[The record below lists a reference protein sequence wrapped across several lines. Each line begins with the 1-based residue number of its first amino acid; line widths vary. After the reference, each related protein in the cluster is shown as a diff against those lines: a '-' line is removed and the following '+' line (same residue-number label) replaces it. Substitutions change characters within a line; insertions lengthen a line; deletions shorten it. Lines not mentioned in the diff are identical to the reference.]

1 MQKKVLAALVASVM
15 AGQAMAITVVDDGT
29 NTFAIGGHVGARY
42 NTDDGTVN
50 GSTMKGDS
58 SRINFGF
65 EHKLNEVTTAFAK
78 VEWGFDITNDN
89 REGDDSDGLLT
100 NRLGYV
106 GVMNEQLG
114 TVVFG
119 KAWSS
124 YGKVA
129 GWTDM
134 FATAPAGGAASGYYG
149 DDGDALGTARAD
161 DVLQYSYSRMGLN
174 LSLQTQLGERDSS
187 WEIGPQGARLEQ
199 SFKRDSSYGI
209 SASYDLPMGLSF
221 GAGYNQADLSEVKV
235 DGVDESNHKA
245 NSTVVGVKFEAEKI
259 YAAFTYS
266 DLENRYVNDVFFAEA
281 TGMELYA
288 SYQLNETIK
297 VEGGYVQLDGEDVNG
312 MDMDTEIKAMPVG
325 VVYTQGP
332 IQLSATY
339 QYEKSK
345 ELVDGKKVEKDD
357 TAVLQARYY
366 F

>member
-29 NTFAIGGHVGARY
+29 NTFNIGGHVGARY
-42 NTDDGTVN
+42 DSDAKKV
-50 GSTMKGDS
+50 KGDS

-65 EHKLNEVTTAFAK
+65 EHKLNEVNTAFAK

-89 REGDDSDGLLT
+89 MEGDESDGLLT

-114 TVVFG
+114 TVIFG

-134 FATAPAGGAASGYYG
+134 FATAPAGATASGYFG
-149 DDGDALGTARAD
+149 DDGHALGTARAD
-161 DVLQYSYSRMGLN
+161 DVLQYNYSKMGLN
-174 LSLQTQLGERDSS
+174 LSAQTQLGER
-187 WEIGPQGARLEQ
+187 AFKMH
-199 SFKRDSSYGI
+199 SFDLVRDSSYGI

-221 GAGYNQADLSEVKV
+221 GAGYNQADVSGKQQSGTAI
-235 DGVDESNHKA
+235 DYKA
-245 NSTVVGVKFEAEKI
+245 TSTVFGLKFEAENV

-266 DLENRYVNDVFFAEA
+266 DLENRDVDVAGTEVFFEDA

-288 SYQLNETIK
+288 SYQLNDMFM
-297 VEGGYVQLDGEDVNG
+297 VEGGYVQLDGQDEDGTDVAS
-312 MDMDTEIKAMPVG
+312 EIKAMPIG
-325 VVYTQGP
+325 IVYTQGP
-332 IQLSATY
+332 VQLSGTY
-339 QYEKSK
+339 QFEKS
-345 ELVDGKKVEKDD
+345 EINGVEQED
-357 TAVLQARYY
+357 TAIFQARYY

>member
-29 NTFAIGGHVGARY
+29 NTFTFGGHVGARY
-42 NTDDGTVN
+42 NTDDEKVN
-50 GSTMKGDS
+50 GNSIRGDS

-78 VEWGFDITNDN
+78 VEWGFDITDDN
-89 REGDDSDGLLT
+89 MEEDGFLT

-129 GWTDM
+129 GWTDS
-134 FATAPAGGAASGYYG
+134 FAAAPASGAASGYYG
-149 DDGDALGTARAD
+149 EEGDALGTARAD

-174 LSLQTQLGERDSS
+174 LSLQTQLGKPEMTLDS
-187 WEIGPQGARLEQ
+187 ATVV
-199 SFKRDSSYGI
+199 RDSSYGM
-209 SASYDLPMGLSF
+209 SVSYDLPMGLSI
-221 GAGYNQADLSEVKV
+221 GAAYNQADVGNVSGGM
-235 DGVDESNHKA
+235 DYKA
-245 NSTVVGVKFEAEKI
+245 TSTVFGLKYEAEKI

-266 DLENRYVNDVFFAEA
+266 DLENRDVPGTDVSFDDAN
-281 TGMELYA
+281 GMELYA

-297 VEGGYVQLDGEDVNG
+297 VEGGYIQLDGEEGGVDSES
-312 MDMDTEIKAMPVG
+312 EIKAMPIG

-332 IQLSATY
+332 VQLSATY
-339 QYEKSK
+339 QYEKS
-345 ELVDGKKVEKDD
+345 ELAGVEKED

>member
-29 NTFAIGGHVGARY
+29 NTFTVGGHVGARY
-42 NTDDGTVN
+42 NTDDDKVN
-50 GSTMKGDS
+50 GDSIRGDS

-78 VEWGFDITNDN
+78 VEWGFDITDDN
-89 REGDDSDGLLT
+89 MGDGFLT

-134 FATAPAGGAASGYYG
+134 FAAAPASGAASGYYG
-149 DDGDALGTARAD
+149 EDGDDLGTARAD

-174 LSLQTQLGERDSS
+174 LSLQTQLGKPELTLDNK
-187 WEIGPQGARLEQ
+187 AVV
-199 SFKRDSSYGI
+199 RDSSYGM

-221 GAGYNQADLSEVKV
+221 GAAYNQADVGMV
-235 DGVDESNHKA
+235 VGTDYKA
-245 NSTVVGVKFEAEKI
+245 TSTVAGIKFEADKI

-266 DLENRYVNDVFFAEA
+266 DLENRFVDDVFFADA
-281 TGMELYA
+281 AGMELYA
-288 SYQLNETIK
+288 SYQLNEMIK
-297 VEGGYVQLDGEDVNG
+297 VEGGYVQLDGEDADG
-312 MDMDTEIKAMPVG
+312 KDMNTEIKAMPVG

-332 IQLSATY
+332 VQLSATY
-339 QYEKSK
+339 QYEK
-345 ELVDGKKVEKDD
+345 GKTAGKDNED

>member
-29 NTFAIGGHVGARY
+29 NTFTFGGHVGARY
-42 NTDDGTVN
+42 NTDDNSVN
-50 GSTMKGDS
+50 GNSIRGDS

-78 VEWGFDITNDN
+78 VEWGFDITDDN
-89 REGDDSDGLLT
+89 MGDGFLT

-129 GWTDM
+129 GWTDS
-134 FATAPAGGAASGYYG
+134 FAAAPASGSASGYYG
-149 DDGDALGTARAD
+149 EDGDDLGTARAD

-174 LSLQTQLGERDSS
+174 LSLQTQLGKPTLE
-187 WEIGPQGARLEQ
+187 EATIGQVTAKLA
-199 SFKRDSSYGI
+199 RDSSYGI

-221 GAGYNQADLSEVKV
+221 GAAYNQADVSGRVADNASTAFV
-235 DGVDESNHKA
+235 DGSYKA
-245 NSTVVGVKFEAEKI
+245 TSTVAGIKFEADKI

-266 DLENRYVNDVFFAEA
+266 DLENRYVDDVLFADA

-297 VEGGYVQLDGEDVNG
+297 VEGGYVQLDGENADG
-312 MDMDTEIKAMPVG
+312 EDMNTEIKAMPVG

-332 IQLSATY
+332 VQLSATY
-339 QYEKSK
+339 QYEK
-345 ELVDGKKVEKDD
+345 GKTAGKDNED

>member
-29 NTFAIGGHVGARY
+29 NTFNIGGHVGARY
-42 NTDDGTVN
+42 DSDAKEV
-50 GSTMKGDS
+50 KGDS

-78 VEWGFDITNDN
+78 VEWGFDVTDT
-89 REGDDSDGLLT
+89 DDSDGVLK

-106 GVMNEQLG
+106 GVVNEQLG
-114 TVVFG
+114 TVIFG

-134 FATAPAGGAASGYYG
+134 FATAPAGATASGYYG
-149 DDGDALGTARAD
+149 DDGHALGTARAD
-161 DVLQYSYSRMGLN
+161 DVLQYNYSKMGLN

-187 WEIGPQGARLEQ
+187 WKTGPEGAKVDQ

-235 DGVDESNHKA
+235 DSLDESNHKA
-245 NSTVVGVKFEAEKI
+245 NSTVVGIKFEAEKI

-266 DLENRYVNDVFFAEA
+266 DLENRYVDDVFFAEA

-288 SYQLNETIK
+288 SYQLNEMIK
-297 VEGGYVQLDGEDVNG
+297 VEGGYVQLDGEDADG
-312 MDMDTEIKAMPVG
+312 KDITTEIKAMPVG

-332 IQLSATY
+332 VQLSATY
-339 QYEKSK
+339 QYEK
-345 ELVDGKKVEKDD
+345 GKNAAGEDNED
-357 TAVLQARYY
+357 TAILQARYY

>member
-42 NTDDGTVN
+42 NTDDNAVN
-50 GSTMKGDS
+50 GKSIRGDS

-78 VEWGFDITNDN
+78 VEWGFDITDTNM
-89 REGDDSDGLLT
+89 EEDSFLT

-134 FATAPAGGAASGYYG
+134 FAAAPASGAASGFYG
-149 DDGDALGTARAD
+149 AEGDALGTARAD

-174 LSLQTQLGERDSS
+174 LSLQTQLGERSS
-187 WEIGPQGARLEQ
+187 TMAEH

-209 SASYDLPMGLSF
+209 SASYDMPMGLSF
-221 GAGYNQADLSEVKV
+221 GAGYNQADLSEVKIDV
-235 DGVDESNHKA
+235 VAQENRKA
-245 NSTVVGVKFEAEKI
+245 TSTVAGIKFEADKI

-266 DLENRYVNDVFFAEA
+266 DLENRFVDVAGIDVFFDDA

-297 VEGGYVQLDGEDVNG
+297 VEGGYIQLDGKEEGVDSKS
-312 MDMDTEIKAMPVG
+312 EIKAMPIG

-332 IQLSATY
+332 VQLSATY
-339 QYEKSK
+339 QYDKS
-345 ELVDGKKVEKDD
+345 ELEGVEKDD

>member
-29 NTFAIGGHVGARY
+29 NTFTIGGHVGARY
-42 NTDDGTVN
+42 NTDDNAVN
-50 GSTMKGDS
+50 GKSIRGDS

-78 VEWGFDITNDN
+78 VEWGFDITDTNM
-89 REGDDSDGLLT
+89 EEDSFLT

-134 FATAPAGGAASGYYG
+134 FAAAPASGAASGFYG
-149 DDGDALGTARAD
+149 AEGDALGTARAD

-174 LSLQTQLGERDSS
+174 LSLQTQLGERTIS
-187 WEIGPQGARLEQ
+187 ENTTVTPAVPALV
-199 SFKRDSSYGI
+199 RDSSYGI
-209 SASYDLPMGLSF
+209 SASYDLPMGLSA
-221 GAGYNQADLSEVKV
+221 GAAYNQADVSNKV
-235 DGVDESNHKA
+235 GGKNYKA
-245 NSTVVGVKFEAEKI
+245 TSTVFGLKYEADKI

-266 DLENRYVNDVFFAEA
+266 DLENRDVDVAGTSVSFDDAN
-281 TGMELYA
+281 GMELYA
-288 SYQLNETIK
+288 SYQLNEMIK
-297 VEGGYVQLDGEDVNG
+297 VEGGYIQLDGKEEGVDSKS
-312 MDMDTEIKAMPVG
+312 EIKAMPIG

-332 IQLSATY
+332 VQLSATY
-339 QYEKSK
+339 QYDKS
-345 ELVDGKKVEKDD
+345 ELEGVEKDD

>member
-29 NTFAIGGHVGARY
+29 NTFTIGGHVGARY
-42 NTDDGTVN
+42 DSDANKVE
-50 GSTMKGDS
+50 GDS

-65 EHKLNEVTTAFAK
+65 EHNLNEVTTAFAK
-78 VEWGFDITNDN
+78 VEWGFNVTGADTVK
-89 REGDDSDGLLT
+89 SDGT
-100 NRLGYV
+100 EVKNNVFNNRLGYV

-114 TVVFG
+114 TVIFG

-134 FATAPAGGAASGYYG
+134 FATAPAGGSASGYYG
-149 DDGDALGTARAD
+149 DDGESLGTSRAD
-161 DVLQYSYSRMGLN
+161 DVLQYSYSNMGLN
-174 LSLQTQLGERDSS
+174 LSLQTQLGERTL
-187 WEIGPQGARLEQ
+187 LEDAATPGKAQ
-199 SFKRDSSYGI
+199 IVRDSSYGI

-221 GAGYNQADLSEVKV
+221 GAAYNQADVSDEVAAQ
-235 DGVDESNHKA
+235 DSYKA
-245 NSTVVGVKFEAEKI
+245 TSTVAGIKFEADKI

-266 DLENRYVNDVFFAEA
+266 DLENRYVDDVFFAEA

-288 SYQLNETIK
+288 SYQLNEMIK
-297 VEGGYVQLDGEDVNG
+297 VEGGYVQLDGEDADG
-312 MDMDTEIKAMPVG
+312 KDMNTEIKAMPVG

-332 IQLSATY
+332 VQLSATY
-339 QYEKSK
+339 QYEK
-345 ELVDGKKVEKDD
+345 GKTAGKDNED

>member
-29 NTFAIGGHVGARY
+29 NTFTFGGHVGARY
-42 NTDDGTVN
+42 NTDDEKVN
-50 GSTMKGDS
+50 GNSIRGDS

-78 VEWGFDITNDN
+78 VEWGFDITDDN
-89 REGDDSDGLLT
+89 MGDGFLT

-129 GWTDM
+129 GWTDS
-134 FATAPAGGAASGYYG
+134 FAAAPASGSASGYYG
-149 DDGDALGTARAD
+149 EDGDDLGTARAD

-174 LSLQTQLGERDSS
+174 LSLQTQLGKPELTLDNT
-187 WEIGPQGARLEQ
+187 AVV
-199 SFKRDSSYGI
+199 RDSSYGM

-221 GAGYNQADLSEVKV
+221 GAAYNQADVSDKV
-235 DGVDESNHKA
+235 AAQDSYKA
-245 NSTVVGVKFEAEKI
+245 TSTVAGIKFEADKI

-266 DLENRYVNDVFFAEA
+266 DLENRFVDDVFFADA

-288 SYQLNETIK
+288 SYQLNEMIK
-297 VEGGYVQLDGEDVNG
+297 VEGGYVQLDGEDEDG
-312 MDMDTEIKAMPVG
+312 KDMNTEIKAMPVG

-332 IQLSATY
+332 VQLSATY
-339 QYEKSK
+339 QYEK
-345 ELVDGKKVEKDD
+345 GKTAGKDNED